1 MLYNHHGSCHFGRK
15 VVNYNYR
22 YLFILVYLKKGAFI
36 MSVKKEQNMLVKEF
50 SERLSQLPRL
60 KGKGSQRTTL
70 VGITNNFSLEEAI
83 YGNWWYQYFSYTL
96 YDKVIGKELVHLIL
110 HRDDSPPEFKVEL
123 DIRFLQYNE
132 GNLVQD
138 RSAKSYH
145 TLSENLIL
153 DKVVSHIPIHLVSTL
168 LTGFKELDK
177 KNGVVS
183 KNG

>member
-1 MLYNHHGSCHFGRK
+1 MG
-15 VVNYNYR
+15 
-22 YLFILVYLKKGAFI
+22 
-36 MSVKKEQNMLVKEF
+36 
-50 SERLSQLPRL
+50 
-60 KGKGSQRTTL
+60 
-70 VGITNNFSLEEAI
+70 
-83 YGNWWYQYFSYTL
+83 
-96 YDKVIGKELVHLIL
+96 
-110 HRDDSPPEFKVEL
+110 L

-138 RSAKSYH
+138 RYAKSYQ

-153 DKVVSHIPIHLVSTL
+153 DKVISYIPINLVSTL